1 MRNFILITGIVLA
14 IALGYFATTAAPKH
28 IIIGFAAILIS
39 ILAFLSPKA
48 SLFLLVFSML
58 LSPEISLGALTAGRD
73 IVFRYDDIL
82 LVIIFLSWFAR
93 IAIQKD
99 KSFVMNTP
107 VQTPILVF
115 TIICIVSTSF
125 GILRGDISYL
135 TSFFYVLKYIE
146 YFLLYFM
153 VVNIVEN
160 EEDVK
165 KYLYCFGIVAV
176 IVTIYALFYYYTS
189 SGYFVRATAPFE
201 APFGM
206 PQESEPASLGG
217 YYLILFSILMAMI
230 SEGTWRLARN
240 SLIMLVFMFPAFLFT
255 FSRASYIGFAVMV
268 VFLFFVA
275 KKRKLFMIGL
285 VISSFI
291 VASLM
296 PGVYEKVKDRITT
309 TYKGSQANVSVGIGS
324 SGQIQLEESAALRV
338 KSLSRVV
345 FQKLP
350 KHPFLGWG
358 VTGVGIGDVQYSLL
372 LGETGLIG
380 FFVFFW
386 MIYRIYRANKEVHL
400 KYNEGWIKGF
410 SLGMI
415 LALPA
420 LLAQGLGVNTFII
433 VRIME
438 PFWFLVALLMVLE
451 KKIMEKPGKDSILE
465 S

>member
-14 IALGYFATTAAPKH
+14 IVLGYFATTAAPKH

-39 ILAFLSPKA
+39 ILAFLSPKT

-93 IAIQKD
+93 TAILKG
-99 KSFVMNTP
+99 KSFIMNTP
-107 VQTPILVF
+107 VQTPILIF
-115 TIICIVSTSF
+115 TIICVVSTAF
-125 GILRGDISYL
+125 GILRGDINPL

-201 APFGM
+201 APFGS

-217 YYLILFSILMAMI
+217 YYLILFSVFIAMV
-230 SEGTWRLARN
+230 SEGSWRLARN
-240 SLIMLVFMFPAFLFT
+240 SLIMIAFMFPAFMFT

-268 VFLFFVA
+268 MFLFFIA
-275 KKRKLFMIGL
+275 RKRRVFMVGL
-285 VISSFI
+285 IVTSFI
-291 VASLM
+291 VLSLF
-296 PGVYEKVKDRITT
+296 PGVYGQVKERITM
-309 TYKGSQANVSVGIGS
+309 TYKGAYANVVFDMGS
-324 SGQIQLEESAALRV
+324 TGQIQLEESAALRV

-358 VTGVGIGDVQYSLL
+358 VTGIGMGDVQYSLL

-386 MIYRIYRANKEVHL
+386 MIYRIYRANKKVYL
-400 KYNEGWIKGF
+400 KYNEGWIKGL

-438 PFWFLVALLMVLE
+438 PFWFLVGLVMVLE
-451 KKIMEKPGKDSILE
+451 NKKINPVS
-465 S
+465 SS